1 MPGMT
6 SPAVAKPV
14 DLETLGLQIPVRIP
28 CRLGDLPPA
37 TDCAEL
43 PIHVALHMCCD
54 RASPCCEE
62 LSPG

>member
-14 DLETLGLQIPVRIP
+14 DMETFGPQIPVRIP
-28 CRLGDLPPA
+28 HRLGDLPPT
-37 TDCAEL
+37 TDCAEP
-43 PIHVALHMCCD
+43 PIHVVLHMCCD
-54 RASPCCEE
+54 RASRCCKD